1 MSSFIALIEHDV
13 ATAFR
18 LFGRP
23 RMPVCAL
30 FHRLVTKRLAC
41 QSAQAMAADTPAVT
55 NGSPH

>member
-23 RMPVCAL
+23 RMPVL
-30 FHRLVTKRLAC
+30 FHRLVTKRLKC
-41 QSAQAMAADTPAVT
+41 QSAKAMAADTPAVA